1 MRKIDLTMKM
11 FSLYK
16 VAAILI
22 VAVLALF
29 VSCKK
34 EKNEDEV
41 ILMYGCPEEYIDT
54 TSGD

>member
-1 MRKIDLTMKM
+1 MKM

>member
-1 MRKIDLTMKM
+1 MKR

-29 VSCKK
+29 ASCKK
-34 EKNEDEV
+34 DKNEEEMMV
-41 ILMYGCPEEYIDT
+41 MYGCPEQHVDT
-54 TSGD
+54 TSGGR